1 MGLET
6 GFGREEKTDAAEEGV
21 DLPRRGK
28 RGLSSVAGLGRYSRN
43 YPVDDAAGG
52 WRDGADRSFPT
63 AARSRFSF
71 LVVIVTALA
80 VFLAIR
86 VGWNSVRNATI
97 FFLTE
102 ENRFFAL
109 DARFLFAQRRDILG
123 QVKGMAETKQFL
135 RILSQKP
142 YLPAGADELIA
153 VKKIKENRRYYAVHC
168 RVRHPNRR
176 VADRL
181 YYVVKGYEDEP
192 ELLRQLE
199 QRQTD
204 LELPEL
210 QESRMPHYILLSAVC
225 CVVLIC
231 VCVFSHPAFGVLPQL
246 VYFPCLAAVTVAVF
260 FLLYFILR
268 YRRGE

>member
-1 MGLET
+1 MRLK
-6 GFGREEKTDAAEEGV
+6 RVWISPDAGKGGCHLLRVWGV
-21 DLPRRGK
+21 ILGITLLMMLLVAGGMALIDLFQLPRE
-28 RGLSSVAGLGRYSRN
+28 
-43 YPVDDAAGG
+43 AA
-52 WRDGADRSFPT
+52 SL
-63 AARSRFSF
+63 F

-102 ENRFFAL
+102 EDRFFAL

-153 VKKIKENRRYYAVHC
+153 VKKIKENRRYYAVNC